1 MRRNI
6 ILGYVFI
13 ILAVTY
19 GIWGLS
25 MNTYAHIPYKVL
37 NLQTSQLTIY
47 TYESLLA
54 DPYYDIESNF
64 TSYSEIG
71 EMQIVRFGDAN
82 EILTRLIAEKDNPIA
97 DVVIGIDNAL
107 IHLIK
112 NLSEVLEPYSPPN
125 ISQIDNNLIN
135 NLDPE
140 KYLIPYDYGIIS
152 LYYQN
157 KIINKTVYPELGDL
171 TLDTL
176 LESDLLSML
185 IVENPKFSSPGLG
198 FLLWTIAVY
207 GDPQINFNG
216 ILNSDWRNW
225 WKEAK
230 SEITLTKSWGDAFNI
245 FFETSE
251 GKPIMV
257 SYGTSPA
264 YGYCQWG
271 DDTTSAIVTHEDNDQ
286 NAWLQIEGI
295 GLVKNAPHS
304 EKGKEFIDWFLS
316 TELQSELPEHQ
327 WMYPANTEANV
338 SACFEQ
344 ASISPEN
351 ITRLNDM
358 ITPNMLKDHLTEW
371 QDQWEQVVVQKS
383 IPGFTTLIIITST
396 IFITLPIVI
405 RKKKRY

>member
-1 MRRNI
+1 MRKNI

-13 ILAVTY
+13 FLAVVY

-25 MNTYAHIPYKVL
+25 LNTYAHIPFKVS
-37 NLQTSQLTIY
+37 NLQSSQLTIY

-54 DPYYDIESNF
+54 DPPYDIESNY
-64 TSYSEIG
+64 TLYSGIG
-71 EMQIVRFGDAN
+71 EMQIIRFGDAN
-82 EILTRLIAEKDNPIA
+82 EILTRLIAEKDDPIA

-107 IHLIK
+107 IHLIE
-112 NLSEVLEPYSPPN
+112 NLSEVLEPYTPPN
-125 ISQIDNNLIN
+125 ISQIDNNLIQ
-135 NLDPE
+135 NLDPD
-140 KYLIPYDYGIIS
+140 KYLIPYDFGIIS

-157 KIINKTVYPELGDL
+157 QIINASTNPELEDL
-171 TLDTL
+171 TLETL
-176 LESDLLSML
+176 LDSELISML

-216 ILNSDWRNW
+216 LLNSDWRNW
-225 WKEAK
+225 WREAR
-230 SEITLTKSWGDAFNI
+230 SEITITKSWGDAFNI
-245 FFETSE
+245 FIETSE

-271 DDTTSAIVTHEDNDQ
+271 DDTTSAKVTHENNDQ

-304 EKGKEFIDWFLS
+304 ENGKEFIDWFLS

-327 WMYPANTEANV
+327 WMYPANMEANV
-338 SACFEQ
+338 SICFEQ
-344 ASISPEN
+344 ASISPKN
-351 ITRLNDM
+351 VSRLNDL
-358 ITPNMLKDHLTEW
+358 ITSEMLKNYLTEW
-371 QDQWEQVVVQKS
+371 QDQWEQVAVQRS
-383 IPGFTTLIIITST
+383 IPGFTTSIVITST
-396 IFITLPIVI
+396 FFMAISVTIK
-405 RKKKRY
+405 KKKRP